1 MKVGISTATFFTK
14 VLTEDSFSV
23 IKRLGAD
30 TCEVFLTTFYEY
42 KDAFAQL
49 LKERKGDFD
58 AVRTAT
64 VQQSTQ
70 NVQRRGRNIPLGA
83 VGGKNSRR
91 KSVHFPRAGEIE
103 TKRVYRP
110 EVRGRAYDKTRR
122 NRKRVRHK
130 TLS

>member
-58 AVRTAT
+58 VY
-64 VQQSTQ
+64 
-70 NVQRRGRNIPLGA
+70 
-83 VGGKNSRR
+83 
-91 KSVHFPRAGEIE
+91 SVHSLNTQFGACASML
-103 TKRVYRP
+103 TSRP
-110 EVRGRAYDKTRR
+110 PFSTAIR
-122 NRKRVRHK
+122 
-130 TLS
+130 S